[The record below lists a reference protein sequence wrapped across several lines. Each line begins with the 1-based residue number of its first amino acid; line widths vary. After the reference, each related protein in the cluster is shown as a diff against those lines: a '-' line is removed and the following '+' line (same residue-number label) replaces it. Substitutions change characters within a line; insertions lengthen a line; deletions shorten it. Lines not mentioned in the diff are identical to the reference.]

1 MDLTKL
7 GNKIEKYLR
16 DAEYDVKTVAEPDR
30 DGGAWMC
37 RDTET
42 EVDFFVS
49 VETNEDDLQ
58 IPTVTIGAIIETFD
72 PNDPEAALDL
82 ETALGYLDL
91 AGSLIGAAGPITR
104 FGLDGLPL
112 AAVVN
117 RVPIEQF
124 ELEMIEDLLNF
135 NLTQVAALTG
145 ISEGDAPT
153 LAEEGE

>member
-7 GNKIEKYLR
+7 GHKIEKYLR
-16 DAEYDVKTVAEPDR
+16 DAEFDVKTVAEPDH

-37 RDTET
+37 RDTDSQ
-42 EVDFFVS
+42 VDFFIS
-49 VETNEDDLQ
+49 VESNEDDLQ

-72 PNDPEAALDL
+72 PNDPEEALDL

-91 AGSLIGAAGPITR
+91 AGSLIGASITITR
-104 FGLDGLPL
+104 FGLDGLPF

-135 NLTQVAALTG
+135 NLSQIAALTG
-145 ISEGDAPT
+145 ITEGDAPPLT
-153 LAEEGE
+153 EDGE